1 MILRNLIVCISLMA
15 VLVSPVAN
23 AFNIYRVGEIVEGR
37 SYNDLMKRWSKR
49 GFSIWVGISES
60 KTPYIFFK
68 GDTGINTASV
78 SVIDSVEVRDKL
90 FSDVAKAISWSEI
103 AKSNNADTSKR
114 LSCFGSDPYDLCRDG
129 GAFDTNQMSLSFF
142 SANGGKQT
150 DLIIKI
156 IDRDNQ
162 FYKESIYLDQKAMN
176 KLLSVIE
183 RIDDA
188 MAKARETLNKQDL
201 FK

>member
-1 MILRNLIVCISLMA
+1 
-15 VLVSPVAN
+15 
-23 AFNIYRVGEIVEGR
+23 
-37 SYNDLMKRWSKR
+37 MKRWTKR

-68 GDTGINTASV
+68 GDTGIKIATV

-90 FSDVAKAISWSEI
+90 FSAVSKAISWSEI
-103 AKSNNADTSKR
+103 AKSNNADTSKT
-114 LSCFGSDPYDLCRDG
+114 LGCFGHDPYDICEGSDG

-142 SANGGKQT
+142 SANSGKQT

-156 IDRDNQ
+156 IDRNNQ
-162 FYKESIYLDQKAMN
+162 FYKESIYLDQDAMK
-176 KLLSVIE
+176 KLLTVIE
-183 RIDDA
+183 NVDDA
-188 MAKARETLNKQDL
+188 MVKARETSNKQDL